1 MLKIT
6 AELKGEELIITSN
19 AEEVSVLD
27 VYFVLATVIRDF
39 ANRLNTNPFSLL
51 EELKVLIQIEE
62 PEKEEE

>member
-6 AELKGEELIITSN
+6 AELKGEEIIITSN
-19 AEEVSVLD
+19 AEDVSVLD
-27 VYFVLATVIRDF
+27 VYFVLATIIRDF
-39 ANRLNTNPFSLL
+39 ADRLNTKPFKLL